1 MNYGVFGMTPE
12 PPTTSFNCAP
22 ERPKRDFFVE
32 VVAVSV
38 FVDEL
43 VVFMTVPPDNM
54 QVMGDGTLC
63 AVDTQG
69 HCATCLWIARSF

>member
-1 MNYGVFGMTPE
+1 MPE

-22 ERPKRDFFVE
+22 ERPKRDFFVVE
-32 VVAVSV
+32 VAVSV

-43 VVFMTVPPDNM
+43 VFFMTVPPDNV
-54 QVMGDGTLC
+54 QVMDDGTLC

-69 HCATCLWIARSF
+69 HCATFL